1 MSMRRLQRAFTLVEL
16 LVVIGIIALLISIL
30 MPALSKAKE
39 QAARTKCMANHKNI
53 MAGII
58 AYANDEKDAAPYC
71 NWLGQDSLWGHAGWL
86 YDPSVLGFAAPDMN
100 TWNTPAKAYA
110 GVMTGILCGKYIKN
124 PSIMR
129 CPFDAEPWTRGPCH
143 PLMSY
148 GFNGALNGF
157 GRTGPVPFCKL
168 SQLQGG
174 GQAIIVWEVDE
185 TYNGGANIYNDG
197 SNYPS
202 EGITK
207 SPWHRRDCLL
217 R

>member
-1 MSMRRLQRAFTLVEL
+1 
-16 LVVIGIIALLISIL
+16 
-30 MPALSKAKE
+30 
-39 QAARTKCMANHKNI
+39 
-53 MAGII
+53 
-58 AYANDEKDAAPYC
+58 
-71 NWLGQDSLWGHAGWL
+71 
-86 YDPSVLGFAAPDMN
+86 
-100 TWNTPAKAYA
+100 
-110 GVMTGILCGKYIKN
+110 
-124 PSIMR
+124 
-129 CPFDAEPWTRGPCH
+129 
-143 PLMSY
+143 MSY

-207 SPWHRRDCLL
+207 CHGTGAIVSYVDGHVGWIPLAEYANEVNKQPSKLWCVPASLSVNGN
-217 R
+217 